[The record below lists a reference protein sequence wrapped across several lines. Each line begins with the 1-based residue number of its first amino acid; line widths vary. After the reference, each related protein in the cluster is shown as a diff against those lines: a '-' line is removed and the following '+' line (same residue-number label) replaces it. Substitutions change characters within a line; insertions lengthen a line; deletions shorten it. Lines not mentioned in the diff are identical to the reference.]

1 MVKCQTINAAEFTER
16 KKYRRYKAV
25 FVNMLKKITSILMCV
40 TVVFSLLSFHS
51 VSASAANYD
60 INRLVSLAHKFPDG
74 KYWNHIGSSSNNPD
88 GYTSTPCTRHSS
100 WCGAS
105 CGCNM
110 FMGAMQCMGY
120 AYKLAN
126 ELVGTDPRNWEK
138 RSSLNISSLRVG
150 DIIRYLHNGH
160 SIVVVGVSG
169 NTIAYTGAN
178 WGRNCLIKWGTL
190 TSSQLRGFSYV
201 LHDKNNNLKNTD
213 IDFFEG
219 IKAKNSVNF
228 VKASASSHFE
238 KWKNTSGKSIAVYN
252 LPLKNAFQISTIKK
266 NKAFKVI
273 EKTYDGKTLWG
284 KFVSDDNTGWVKLNK
299 LTFTGGGYSKP
310 SVKDVE
316 KAVLGKKFRIKWN
329 EAEGASSYT
338 VRIIKKGR
346 SGVYKTYTT
355 EKNKLNVKLLETGNF
370 YVYVIAQNE
379 KAESW
384 ALQSKKVSF
393 EVKKNKEKNKK
404 STKASLKMSAN
415 APTAFLSFFSSSTA
429 V

>member
-1 MVKCQTINAAEFTER
+1 
-16 KKYRRYKAV
+16 
-25 FVNMLKKITSILMCV
+25 MLKKIISILMCV

-60 INRLVSLAHKFPDG
+60 VNRLVTLAHKFPDG
-74 KYWNHIGSSSNNPD
+74 KYWNHMGSSSNNPD
-88 GYTSTPCTRHSS
+88 GYTSTPCTHHSS
-100 WCGAS
+100 RCGTS

-126 ELVGTDPRNWEK
+126 ELVGTDPRGWEK
-138 RSSLNISSLRVG
+138 RTSLNISSLRVG
-150 DIIRYLHNGH
+150 DIIRYLYNGH
-160 SIVVVGVSG
+160 SIVVVGVKG
-169 NTIAYTGAN
+169 DTIAYTGAN

-201 LHDKNNNLKNTD
+201 LHDKNNNLKNSD

-219 IKAKNSVNF
+219 VKARSSVNF
-228 VKASASSHFE
+228 VKASASSLFE
-238 KWKNTSGKSIAVYN
+238 KWKNTTKKSIAVYN
-252 LPLKNAFQISTIKK
+252 LPLKNAFQVRSIKK
-266 NKAFKVI
+266 NKSFKII

-284 KFVSDDNTGWVKLNK
+284 KVTFGDDTGWVKLNK

-310 SVKDVE
+310 SVKEVE
-316 KAVLGKKFRIKWN
+316 KAVSGKKFRISWA
-329 EAEGASSYT
+329 ETEGASSYT
-338 VRIIKKGR
+338 VKIIKKGR

-355 EKNKLNVKLLETGNF
+355 EKNRLNVKLLETGKF

-379 KAESW
+379 KAETW
-384 ALQSKKVSF
+384 ALQSKKVFF
-393 EVKKNKEKNKK
+393 EVKKNKETNKEK
-404 STKASLKMSAN
+404 RKMTLSKGAHS
-415 APTAFLSFFSSSTA
+415 PSGLLSFFSSATA